1 MLPEFKNIPES
12 PFVRVLKRLGAN
24 PRDRAMRVDRL
35 DLEGCIQEH
44 INAINLVEHLRKE
57 LDKAK
62 SEMKEMEAAAQELG
76 VEVKET
82 EDAQTE

>member
-1 MLPEFKNIPES
+1 MLPDFKNVPES

-24 PRDRAMRVDRL
+24 PRDRAMRVDRA

-44 INAINLVEHLRKE
+44 VNAINLVEHLRQQ

-62 SEMKEMEAAAQELG
+62 QEIKDIEAAAEELG